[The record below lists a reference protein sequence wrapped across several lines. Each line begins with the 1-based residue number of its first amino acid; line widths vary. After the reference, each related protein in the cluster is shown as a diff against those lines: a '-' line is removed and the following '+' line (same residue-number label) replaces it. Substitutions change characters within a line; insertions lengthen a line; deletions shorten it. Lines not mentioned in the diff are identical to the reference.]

1 MSIPSVMARLNGN
14 NSRPR
19 LVHVPTPLS
28 QIRLTPKR
36 KGMEEEA
43 LPHQRSFTPCLI
55 ASVTF
60 GPYSGGQQQY
70 SNSTF

>member
-1 MSIPSVMARLNGN
+1 
-14 NSRPR
+14 
-19 LVHVPTPLS
+19 
-28 QIRLTPKR
+28 
-36 KGMEEEA
+36 MEEEA